1 MYAAGHKNQMKNMQ
15 IIVQLSILNS
25 GSHFSED
32 KFNLAVLYIILLG
45 IFVALAFVNHKK
57 Y

>member
-1 MYAAGHKNQMKNMQ
+1 MKNMQ

-32 KFNLAVLYIILLG
+32 KYNLAILYILLLG
-45 IFVALAFVNHKK
+45 VFVVLAIINWKK
-57 Y
+57 YQED